1 MRFTLL
7 SFLLFLHTN
16 LYSQKEKKDAPPS
29 ISTICSPKIYI
40 CDLLQNAANIGPSFS
55 AKTFP
60 GVINNSNCNE
70 GSPYSNYSCLYTS
83 DNQSWFIIE
92 VTNGGNL
99 TFTIN
104 SSTDRDIDGAIWG
117 PINNDLTNTCSAL
130 GNSPISCDF
139 LSPSIISLYI
149 PNAQA
154 GQKYL
159 LLLANYSNSE
169 LNINL
174 NQPQGGQ
181 VTYKQIIN
189 IIPNPEP
196 NISALAGC
204 YSFESSFR
212 DSVSQTDGIASGSLT
227 FTHDRF
233 DKANNALKLD
243 GNSSLT
249 INSSRLLNPSFT
261 YSCWFKINEL
271 PSYGT
276 LSTIISIGGA
286 GSDQVLA
293 LNNNYHVYST
303 PIPVD
308 PIFFSYFQY
317 DTEPTVDYFNYDISL
332 NRWYHYVGVKSTD
345 SLKTYI
351 NGELISKKVSG
362 KNARYSQSIAKIGSR
377 FNNLSKFKGELDDV
391 LIFNRDLT
399 NNEVASLY
407 NINNCQFVQNPCP
420 NMVVINDNLNI
431 NGSQEASLF
440 ITANG
445 LNAIN
450 PNGNT
455 IFSAGRSILLN
466 PGFKVE
472 SGGVFKTKLGGC
484 SN

>member
-7 SFLLFLHTN
+7 TVLLLLSTS
-16 LYSQKEKKDAPPS
+16 LYSQKEKKDPPPS
-29 ISTICSPKIYI
+29 ISTICSPKNYV
-40 CDLLQNAANIGPSFS
+40 CNLLPNGANIGISFS
-55 AKTFP
+55 SKIIP
-60 GVINNSNCNE
+60 GIVNNSNCLE
-70 GSPYSNYSCLYTS
+70 GSPYSNNGCLYSS

-92 VTNGGNL
+92 VINGGNL
-99 TFTIN
+99 SFTIN
-104 SSTDRDIDGAIWG
+104 SSTNRDIDGAIWG
-117 PINNDLTNTCSAL
+117 TINNDLSNTCTAL
-130 GNSPISCDF
+130 SNAPFSCDF
-139 LSPSIISLYI
+139 LSSSIISLTI
-149 PNAQA
+149 MNAQV

-159 LLLANYSNSE
+159 LLLANYSNSI
-169 LNINL
+169 LDINL

-181 VTYKQIIN
+181 VSYKEIRIST
-189 IIPNPEP
+189 PNPDP
-196 NISALAGC
+196 NLSALAGC
-204 YSFESSFR
+204 YSFESSYR
-212 DSVSQTDGIASGSLT
+212 DSVSQSDGIASGSLT
-227 FTHDRF
+227 FTADRF
-233 DKANNALKLD
+233 GQANKALKLD
-243 GNSSLT
+243 GNSLLT

-271 PSYGT
+271 PPNGT

-332 NRWYHYVGVKSTD
+332 GRWYHYVGVKSTD

-351 NGELISKKVSG
+351 NGVLISKKVSG
-362 KNARYSQSIAKIGSR
+362 KNARYTQSTAKIGSR
-377 FNNLSKFKGELDDV
+377 YNNTSKFKGELDDV

-407 NINNCQFVQNPCP
+407 NINNCQFVQNPCQ
-420 NMVVINDNLNI
+420 NILVINDNLNVTE
-431 NGSQEASLF
+431 SKEASLY
-440 ITANG
+440 ITSNG
-445 LNAIN
+445 VNNIN
-450 PNGNT
+450 SNGNI

-472 SGGVFKTKLGGC
+472 SGGVFKTKMGGC